1 MVCVVGRM
9 RDLILQ
15 LSKSSIYSTKPLEG
29 LKCMFSDNSLS
40 VNRVL
45 FSRITEIA
53 FSNSD
58 VVIVES
64 ELKTC
69 DAGRLKHLHI
79 SPVNIIFLLKPRS
92 GMRGQIAGNDSNLL
106 IVFYVQ
112 IMPDD
117 FVMQLHRF

>member
-1 MVCVVGRM
+1 MNIYVVTNNNFM
-9 RDLILQ
+9 
-15 LSKSSIYSTKPLEG
+15 LEG

-69 DAGRLKHLHI
+69 DAGR
-79 SPVNIIFLLKPRS
+79 
-92 GMRGQIAGNDSNLL
+92 G
-106 IVFYVQ
+106 
-112 IMPDD
+112 
-117 FVMQLHRF
+117 FVE

>member
-1 MVCVVGRM
+1 MNIYVVTNNNFM
-9 RDLILQ
+9 
-15 LSKSSIYSTKPLEG
+15 LEG

-64 ELKTC
+64 E
-69 DAGRLKHLHI
+69 RLC
-79 SPVNIIFLLKPRS
+79 
-92 GMRGQIAGNDSNLL
+92 
-106 IVFYVQ
+106 
-112 IMPDD
+112 
-117 FVMQLHRF
+117 

>member
-1 MVCVVGRM
+1 MNIYVVTNNNFM
-9 RDLILQ
+9 
-15 LSKSSIYSTKPLEG
+15 LEG

-69 DAGRLKHLHI
+69 DAGRVKHPPPHFTSQSHLFI
-79 SPVNIIFLLKPRS
+79 KTAVRNEGGRSRS
-92 GMRGQIAGNDSNLL
+92 GI
-106 IVFYVQ
+106 
-112 IMPDD
+112 
-117 FVMQLHRF
+117 H